1 MVKYLCITCL
11 YVGTDRVSFK
21 TLDTIK
27 PVLELFVPEIKS
39 TSANGGSSLVC
50 EQCFFFVK
58 TVEQFRRRCAQSQQK
73 ISALNI
79 EKNSSPTKASIGEVD
94 STSAA
99 ARLNNRRRSC
109 LERAGQRELRSYSVT
124 CSYAPVEEA
133 ELKASSPAQKVRRQ
147 SNDDESAESV
157 DTHND
162 DNDDDDDYYIT
173 RQDLVSAGILP
184 EITGSA
190 SVDAKSRMYQ
200 FFPLI
205 PICIRA
211 FLEPSEAEE
220 SPKVSS
226 NEPTAKKKK
235 TVEYTPSLKASSNN
249 PNTKCSACWNR
260 CSLNRQQGKPARCD
274 YCNFFSMEKTSLL
287 KHLDT
292 CHQELATPISLLS
305 CQQCSFKCHSLIQLS
320 IHRVK
325 QHEEPANCSFRVEE
339 SNSTNRK
346 HDLEDNYCLECVT
359 IFLTVENYQEHMVEK
374 HKRAVC
380 SCCEQLFSL

>member
-109 LERAGQRELRSYSVT
+109 LERA
-124 CSYAPVEEA
+124 EA

-190 SVDAKSRMYQ
+190 SVDAKSQ
-200 FFPLI
+200 
-205 PICIRA
+205 
-211 FLEPSEAEE
+211 PSEAEE